1 MSPYSRGNSPKW
13 NFDMPSDENI
23 QQASLLRRCFV
34 LFNVFASISAVS
46 LGGGLVMLPAM
57 NRAFVEKRKW
67 LTNDDMLDTVAIM
80 QSLPGII
87 AVNMSSLIGSK
98 IAGVPGAIAG
108 TLGVIFP
115 PFVTIL
121 LIAYCLTNFFDTP
134 AMVNVFKGVRAGVCA
149 LILLS
154 AIQLGKKVIK
164 GPFEIALAIIGFLS
178 ILVFNL
184 NVILMIILAGI
195 AGLVYKA
202 LMKQKAASK
211 SNTVGK

>member
-108 TLGVIFP
+108 TLGVVFP

-154 AIQLGKKVIK
+154 AIQLGKKVLK
-164 GPFEIALAIIGFLS
+164 GPFEIALALIGFLS

-202 LMKQKAASK
+202 LMKQKTASK
-211 SNTVGK
+211 TNTVGK

>member
-80 QSLPGII
+80 QSLPGIN

-108 TLGVIFP
+108 TLGVVFP

-154 AIQLGKKVIK
+154 AIQLGKKVLK
-164 GPFEIALAIIGFLS
+164 GPFEIALALIGFLS

-202 LMKQKAASK
+202 LMKQKTASK
-211 SNTVGK
+211 TNTVGK

>member
-1 MSPYSRGNSPKW
+1 
-13 NFDMPSDENI
+13 
-23 QQASLLRRCFV
+23 
-34 LFNVFASISAVS
+34 
-46 LGGGLVMLPAM
+46 MLPAM
-57 NRAFVEKRKW
+57 NREFVEKRKW

-98 IAGVPGAIAG
+98 IAGVHGAIAG

-121 LIAYCLTNFFDTP
+121 LIAYCLTNFFNTP
-134 AMVNVFKGVRAGVCA
+134 AMINVFKGVRAGVCA

-154 AIQLGKKVIK
+154 AIQLGKKILK
-164 GPFEIALAIIGFLS
+164 GPFEIIMAVIGFLS
-178 ILVFNL
+178 LLVFNF
-184 NVILMIILAGI
+184 NVILMIILAGL

-202 LMKQKAASK
+202 LKTQKAAESQQEK
-211 SNTVGK
+211 NN

>member
-1 MSPYSRGNSPKW
+1 
-13 NFDMPSDENI
+13 MPPEENI
-23 QQASLLRRCFV
+23 QQASLLKRCLV
-34 LFNVFASISAVS
+34 LFEVFASISAVS

-57 NRAFVEKRKW
+57 NREFVEKRKW
-67 LTNDDMLDTVAIM
+67 LTNDDMLDT
-80 QSLPGII
+80 LPGII

-121 LIAYCLTNFFDTP
+121 LIAYCLTNFFNTP
-134 AMVNVFKGVRAGVCA
+134 AMINVFKGVRAGVCA

-154 AIQLGKKVIK
+154 AIQLGKKILK
-164 GPFEIALAIIGFLS
+164 GPFEITMAVIGFLS
-178 ILVFNL
+178 LLVFNF

-202 LMKQKAASK
+202 LMAQKK
-211 SNTVGK
+211 INN

>member
-1 MSPYSRGNSPKW
+1 
-13 NFDMPSDENI
+13 MPSDENI

>member
-1 MSPYSRGNSPKW
+1 
-13 NFDMPSDENI
+13 MPSDENI

-108 TLGVIFP
+108 TLGVVFP

-154 AIQLGKKVIK
+154 AIQLGKKVLK
-164 GPFEIALAIIGFLS
+164 GPFEIALALIGFLS

-184 NVILMIILAGI
+184 NVILMIILAGV

-202 LMKQKAASK
+202 LMKQKAISK
-211 SNTVGK
+211 TNTEGK

>member
-1 MSPYSRGNSPKW
+1 
-13 NFDMPSDENI
+13 MPSDENI

-108 TLGVIFP
+108 TLGVVFP

-154 AIQLGKKVIK
+154 AIQLGKKVLK
-164 GPFEIALAIIGFLS
+164 GPFEIALALIGFLS

-202 LMKQKAASK
+202 LMKQKTASK
-211 SNTVGK
+211 TNTVGK

>member
-1 MSPYSRGNSPKW
+1 
-13 NFDMPSDENI
+13 MPPEENI
-23 QQASLLRRCFV
+23 QQASLLKRCLV
-34 LFNVFASISAVS
+34 LFQVFASISAVS

-57 NRAFVEKRKW
+57 NREFVEKRKW

-87 AVNMSSLIGSK
+87 AVN
-98 IAGVPGAIAG
+98 
-108 TLGVIFP
+108 FP

-121 LIAYCLTNFFDTP
+121 LIAYCLTNFFNTP
-134 AMVNVFKGVRAGVCA
+134 AMINVFKGVRAGVCA

-154 AIQLGKKVIK
+154 AIQLGKKILK
-164 GPFEIALAIIGFLS
+164 GPFEITMAVIGFLS
-178 ILVFNL
+178 LLVFNF

-202 LMKQKAASK
+202 VMAQKNAAK
-211 SNTVGK
+211 AEGTDK

>member
-1 MSPYSRGNSPKW
+1 
-13 NFDMPSDENI
+13 MPSEENI
-23 QQASLLRRCFV
+23 QQASLLQRCLV
-34 LFNVFASISAVS
+34 LFEVFASISAVS

-57 NRAFVEKRKW
+57 NREFVEKRKW

-121 LIAYCLTNFFDTP
+121 LIAYCLTNFFNTP
-134 AMVNVFKGVRAGVCA
+134 AMINVFKGVRAGVCA

-154 AIQLGKKVIK
+154 AIQLGKKILK
-164 GPFEIALAIIGFLS
+164 GPFEITMAVIGFLS
-178 ILVFNL
+178 ILVFNF

-195 AGLVYKA
+195 AGLVFKA
-202 LMKQKAASK
+202 LTAQKAAVK
-211 SNTVGK
+211 TEGED